1 MNRIDLLARL
11 REIRITARYDESDAI
26 RELCELIKELNDEI
40 EELKRRK

>member
-26 RELCELIKELNDEI
+26 RELCELIKDLNDEL
-40 EELKRRK
+40 EELKNKR